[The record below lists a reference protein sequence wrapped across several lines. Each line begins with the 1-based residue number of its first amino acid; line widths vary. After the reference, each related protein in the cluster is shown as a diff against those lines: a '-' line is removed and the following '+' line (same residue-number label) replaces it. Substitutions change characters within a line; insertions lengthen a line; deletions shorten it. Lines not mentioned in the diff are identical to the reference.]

1 MASCVKKVAIEMAPH
16 LSMVVIQLST
26 AGYVVLS
33 QAILIQGTS
42 SIILAF
48 YSFLSATIYMGI
60 LAVIFERKKKPPLNG
75 SILVWTVILSF
86 VGVSLTQNMLIA
98 CLYFIPA
105 TTETAISNMVP
116 ILTYALSVVLR
127 QERLQLNTWCGRGKL
142 LGTLTLAFGAL
153 VLVFWTNGPALLKL
167 PLTITMGASRFGYWF

>member
-1 MASCVKKVAIEMAPH
+1 MCEKVAIEMAPH

-60 LAVIFERKKKPPLNG
+60 LAVIFESVKAREASTQHMVWKRKAFRNIDIGL
-75 SILVWTVILSF
+75 
-86 VGVSLTQNMLIA
+86 
-98 CLYFIPA
+98 
-105 TTETAISNMVP
+105 
-116 ILTYALSVVLR
+116 
-127 QERLQLNTWCGRGKL
+127 WCSCSY
-142 LGTLTLAFGAL
+142 
-153 VLVFWTNGPALLKL
+153 FWTNGPALLKL
-167 PLTITMGASRFGYWF
+167 PLTKTMGASRFGYWFLGIAMAFIASLGTSIWIIYMCCRVGVDIDRPVHFPMVHVQRRKNLFKYR